1 MLNVSF
7 PQMFVNAAGEDTPI
21 DVVPAMDDSVY
32 SFPGNPLQTI
42 QHRAYANT
50 RLLCCR
56 NFEVFTRKRWT
67 FPNESYIGVYY
78 KNTGSWLF
86 YKLLR
91 LFGCSFVFQLS
102 VFAHVCHSIPSQ
114 VGEDKHKHRLSCLLD
129 FSIIC
134 IIYRMRLLL
143 FNKSCK
149 FLLTLPA
156 PCLLYKTDQ

>member
-1 MLNVSF
+1 
-7 PQMFVNAAGEDTPI
+7 MFVNAAGEDTPI

-91 LFGCSFVFQLS
+91 LFGCSFVYGMNNNNTVQLC
-102 VFAHVCHSIPSQ
+102 F
-114 VGEDKHKHRLSCLLD
+114 SCL
-129 FSIIC
+129 FSP
-134 IIYRMRLLL
+134 MSATP
-143 FNKSCK
+143 FHHK
-149 FLLTLPA
+149 
-156 PCLLYKTDQ
+156 